1 MRNLVEEAAFWD
13 CSLVQFLLILT
24 TLSENLARGDGLM
37 DKVIDYA
44 TMRAESVL
52 DLQHPRERTVSYS
65 STPVRMRVF
74 TIALWYYV
82 SLIATLPLE
91 TAA

>member
-1 MRNLVEEAAFWD
+1 
-13 CSLVQFLLILT
+13 
-24 TLSENLARGDGLM
+24 M

-65 STPVRMRVF
+65 GAPVRMRVF
-74 TIALWYYV
+74 AIALWYYV